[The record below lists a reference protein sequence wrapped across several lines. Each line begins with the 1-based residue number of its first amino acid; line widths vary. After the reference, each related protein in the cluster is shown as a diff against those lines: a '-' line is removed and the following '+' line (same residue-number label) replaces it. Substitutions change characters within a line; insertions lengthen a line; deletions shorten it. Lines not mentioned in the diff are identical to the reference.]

1 MAVWPKRMVPNL
13 SFGSGNRPIDQK
25 GTFLIWGWYDIL
37 DRNPC
42 CHVPYVAAQRRP
54 ASALT
59 SKPQRNYVLALKR
72 SALRCLKNDMMYT
85 FDWIWEYIGRRLMK
99 VNPRSKFKDN
109 VMLFRV
115 ADLKNW
121 IQLVQWIRIGKGL
134 IIPTWSYVLRL
145 EKMRSARPNW
155 TTSCSTSNVETW
167 WWYLQARVFYLQAA
181 ECAWIFFPKGW
192 ELKLRFV
199 SAFLSSFILGMIGG
213 KRLSKWSA
221 WNFEMPM
228 RWWKRLEK
236 VPKGWPGVAGEPEP
250 WVYQCFKTLQISVC
264 RLAVMFLLIVLVL
277 SLWNLF
283 LASCIECRA
292 QVNGI
297 EEFIQ
302 QGLCY
307 HKWIC

>member
-1 MAVWPKRMVPNL
+1 MDLLWTMDVWPKRMVPNL
-13 SFGSGNRPIDQK
+13 SFCWGTRPIDQK

-37 DRNPC
+37 DRNSC

-59 SKPQRNYVLALKR
+59 SKPQRNYVLALKW
-72 SALRCLKNDMMYT
+72 SALRCLKNDMMHT
-85 FDWIWEYIGRRLMK
+85 FDWVWEYIGRRLMK
-99 VNPRSKFKDN
+99 VNPRSKFKAN

-121 IQLVQWIRIGKGL
+121 IQLVQWIQIGKGL

-145 EKMRSARPNW
+145 ENAFSQTYIIGQHHAQPQP
-155 TTSCSTSNVETW
+155 STW
-167 WWYLQARVFYLQAA
+167 WWYLQARCFYLQAA
-181 ECAWIFFPKGW
+181 ECVFFFPKGW

-199 SAFLSSFILGMIGG
+199 KLLFCQASYFGMIGG

-221 WNFEMPM
+221 YNFEMPM

-250 WVYQCFKTLQISVC
+250 WVYPCLKLRKYLCVDLSCCFFC
-264 RLAVMFLLIVLVL
+264 
-277 SLWNLF
+277 
-283 LASCIECRA
+283 
-292 QVNGI
+292 
-297 EEFIQ
+297 
-302 QGLCY
+302 
-307 HKWIC
+307 